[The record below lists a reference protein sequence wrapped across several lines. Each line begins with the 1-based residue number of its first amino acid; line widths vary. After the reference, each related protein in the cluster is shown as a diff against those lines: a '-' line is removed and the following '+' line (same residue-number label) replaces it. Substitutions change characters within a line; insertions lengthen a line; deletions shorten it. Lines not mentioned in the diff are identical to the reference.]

1 MNSSNNK
8 NKEILPTEID
18 SVDFM
23 EKIIQKPAQEKKTIV
38 LDFLNEMNI
47 RDVFE
52 FLMEFFTRLSVAKHG
67 NNGQVDITSWTEQ
80 DFHRIKEYFNSF
92 GYDINYEILDMDKD
106 YVRLNFLMNNHFYK
120 NITTRPNIKLSDYY
134 YILTMKKTNTSYA
147 INFDILY

>member
-1 MNSSNNK
+1 MYSSNNK
-8 NKEILPTEID
+8 NIKTTEID

-38 LDFLNEMNI
+38 LSFLNEMNI

-67 NNGQVDITSWTEQ
+67 NNGQVDITIWSEQ
-80 DFHRIKEYFNSF
+80 DFQLIKEYFNSF
-92 GYDINYEILDMDKD
+92 GYDIKYEMLDMDKD
-106 YVRLNFLMNNHFYK
+106 YVRLHFLMNNHFYK
-120 NITTRPNIKLSDYY
+120 NITTRPNIKLNDYY
-134 YILTMKKTNTSYA
+134 YILNMKKNNKSYA